1 MKSKL
6 WGIQCSFS
14 AIFSYYITSYWFCLF
29 CPPPF
34 SNLFFELMTKF
45 FKLAIVN
52 IIATFSNH
60 LFKVFVEKSRQ
71 FLFPKKNTMFL
82 LLRTKTK
89 WWLEKYWLTLLDNLF
104 MYSESSRPHLK
115 TRHFSHKSMIITKY
129 DMLVF
134 ALFK

>member
-14 AIFSYYITSYWFCLF
+14 AIFFHINYIILVLF
-29 CPPPF
+29 VLPPPF

-45 FKLAIVN
+45 FKLVN
-52 IIATFSNH
+52 VIATFSHH

-71 FLFPKKNTMFL
+71 FFFPKKNTMFL

-104 MYSESSRPHLK
+104 MYSESSRPHLR